1 MKIKSALIIFSFFI
15 CAAVLPVDWF
25 YAQITY
31 AQEATEDVVYFI
43 DGSIVRG
50 TIAQISREK
59 IRIKQADG
67 TIIERPVM
75 FLYRFSSKRHFTE
88 IYDRAVESGDRNF
101 WNRSRGR

>member
-1 MKIKSALIIFSFFI
+1 MKFKSALIIFSFFM
-15 CAAVLPVDWF
+15 CAAVLPADWF
-25 YAQITY
+25 HARITY

-50 TIAQISREK
+50 TITQISREK

-101 WNRSRGR
+101 WNRPRGR